1 MKKVITFFVAL
12 ILCFNVKA
20 QTSLTEAVDF
30 YSIDDYEREIHLF
43 DILDEGKFVF
53 MYFFFSDAESSPVF
67 DPCVA
72 EAYHYFGDNQDD
84 VFFIGIAPTDDS
96 LKIDGWRETYGVD
109 FPVIHWFTEGSTAQ
123 EICEDYGVQIFSTA
137 VFIAPNREILI
148 NNIWPINSGQQLIDE
163 FEAAMATTGIT
174 ENNENNYSLYPN
186 PTNGSVT
193 INSDSS
199 RNVVVNIYDMMG
211 HLVRNISIS
220 DHNTT
225 IELNDINRGVY
236 LVDID
241 GKFEKLIVE

>member
-1 MKKVITFFVAL
+1 MKKILTFFVVL

-84 VFFIGIAPTDDS
+84 VYFVGIAPTDDS
-96 LKIDGWRETYGVD
+96 LSIDGWRETYGVD
-109 FPVIHWFTEGSTAQ
+109 FPVIHWFTDGSTAQ
-123 EICEDYGVQIFSTA
+123 DICEDYGVQIFSTA
-137 VFIAPNREILI
+137 VFIAPNRQILI

-163 FEAAMATTGIT
+163 FEAAMATIGFA
-174 ENNENNYSLYPN
+174 EMNEKNYSLYPN
-186 PTNGSVT
+186 PATSYVR
-193 INSDSS
+193 ISS
-199 RNVVVNIYDMMG
+199 GTTATAEINIYDMAG
-211 HLVRNISIS
+211 RCVKSLDIS
-220 DHNTT
+220 DINTT
-225 IELNDINRGVY
+225 IDLSDIDKGVYFVDIN
-236 LVDID
+236 
-241 GKFEKLIVE
+241 GKLEKLVIE